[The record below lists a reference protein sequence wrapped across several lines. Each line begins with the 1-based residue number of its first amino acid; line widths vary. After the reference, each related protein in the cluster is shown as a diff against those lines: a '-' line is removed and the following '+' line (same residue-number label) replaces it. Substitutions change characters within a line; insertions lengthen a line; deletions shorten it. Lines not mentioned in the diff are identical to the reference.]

1 MKYYKCDTCG
11 RIATPTRF
19 EEENWE
25 TIYFDADGVEV
36 IWEYDEKLKYF
47 YSNTPVINTIF
58 VLCVIKYIMN
68 FIILLYR
75 GKINGYTT
83 I

>member
-36 IWEYDEKLKYF
+36 IWEYEYISFL
-47 YSNTPVINTIF
+47 SF
-58 VLCVIKYIMN
+58 VL
-68 FIILLYR
+68 
-75 GKINGYTT
+75 
-83 I
+83 

>member
-11 RIATPTRF
+11 RIATSARF

-25 TIYFDADGVEV
+25 TIYFDADEVEV

-47 YSNTPVINTIF
+47 YSNTPVINTYHF
-58 VLCVIKYIMN
+58 CPLCYKVYHEFYYPFMPKKN
-68 FIILLYR
+68 
-75 GKINGYTT
+75 
-83 I
+83 